1 MGSKIDLVIGSGLG
15 GAAVPVPD
23 LFGLTYPEAK
33 LVMELNGITPGVI
46 LLDEGLVDTTLGFIY
61 WQNPNPFDD
70 QLNVNMIRPGQLMDI
85 RVTAVKPE
93 KRTDSLQIK
102 NQ

>member
-1 MGSKIDLVIGSGLG
+1 MLIGSGLG

-23 LFGLTYPEAK
+23 LFGLTYPEAQ

-46 LLDEGLVDTTLGFIY
+46 LLDDDLVDTTLGFIY
-61 WQNPNPFDD
+61 WQNPNPFDN

-85 RVTAVKPE
+85 RISVVKPE
-93 KRTDSLQIK
+93 RKTDTVQIK